1 MRLLKTV
8 LFSLSAMSLAACHP
22 HTTPAPTV
30 VTDNVATVNGDAISR
45 DMFNLY
51 LASAAQRLNKDP
63 AALTSQEKETAL
75 DDLIKLQLLVQQATK
90 DGIPQDPQTIAL
102 LNLTRMS
109 ALEQSFSQ
117 RFAKDNKP
125 TDAELQAAQLSHSE
139 YHVEHILVSSQDAAA
154 KIIDELNKG
163 AKFED
168 LAKKESTD
176 TKDEGGDLGW
186 QTTDRMAK
194 PLADAI
200 IALKPGEYTRV
211 PVQSQYGWHVIKVV
225 ETRPLTP
232 QAFDAAKARV
242 AESVLIGKF
251 TAYVTGLLA
260 KAQIDKKM

>member
-1 MRLLKTV
+1 MKLLKTA
-8 LFSLSAMSLAACHP
+8 LFSLSALSLAACHP
-22 HTTPAPTV
+22 NTPAPTV
-30 VTDNVATVNGDAISR
+30 VTDNVATVNGDTISR

-51 LASAAQRLNKDP
+51 LDNAAQRLNKQP
-63 AALTSQEKETAL
+63 AALTQQEKESAL

-90 DGIPQDPQTIAL
+90 DGTTQDPQTIAL
-102 LNLTRMS
+102 VNLTRMS
-109 ALEQSFSQ
+109 AVEQSFSQ

-125 TDAELQAAQLSHSE
+125 TDAELQAAELSHSE
-139 YHVEHILVSSQDAAA
+139 YHVEHILVPTQDAGI

-168 LAKKESTD
+168 VAKKESSD

-186 QTTDRMAK
+186 QTPDRLPK
-194 PLADAI
+194 SLADAI
-200 IALKPGEYTRV
+200 VALKPGDYTRV
-211 PVQSQYGWHVIKVV
+211 PVQSQYGWHIIKVV

-242 AESVLIGKF
+242 TTAVLTNKF
-251 TAYVTGLLA
+251 MAYVAGLLA